1 MIRIVAIVEGDGE
14 VKAVPVLLRRIGA
27 AVAPLAALDVAW
39 PIRVPRGRFLK
50 ASGLEGYVSLAAS
63 RAGPDGRILVLL
75 DANGDCPAEL
85 GAALLRRAR
94 AARPDLLIEVV
105 LAKCEY
111 EAWFIAAAD
120 SLRGTRGISNAA
132 NVPPRPG
139 IDPRRQGVAPRP
151 DERPLQ
157 PHRRPSRAHRPLRH
171 DGSPPP
177 RAVVR
182 QDVARRQRPDT
193 LRPVAGGSARLPAT
207 YRPVVRFRACG
218 TAALRKL
225 DRHHLFS
232 YP

>member
-27 AVAPLAALDVAW
+27 AVAPLAALDMAR

-50 ASGLEGYVSLAAS
+50 ANGLEGYVSLAAR

-85 GAALLRRAR
+85 GATLLQRAR

-132 NVPPRPG
+132 NVPP
-139 IDPRRQGVAPRP
+139 DPESIRGAKEWLRARMSGPYSPTADQAALTARFDMTAARRRAPSF
-151 DERPLQ
+151 DKMW
-157 PHRRPSRAHRPLRH
+157 
-171 DGSPPP
+171 
-177 RAVVR
+177 RAVSVLM
-182 QDVARRQRPDT
+182 Q
-193 LRPVAGGSARLPAT
+193 
-207 YRPVVRFRACG
+207 
-218 TAALRKL
+218 
-225 DRHHLFS
+225 
-232 YP
+232 

>member
-1 MIRIVAIVEGDGE
+1 MIRIVAIVEGE

-27 AVAPLAALDVAW
+27 AVAPLAALDVAR

-50 ASGLEGYVSLAAS
+50 GSGLEGYVSLAAS

-85 GAALLRRAR
+85 GAALLQRAR

-132 NVPPRPG
+132 NVPP
-139 IDPRRQGVAPRP
+139 DPESIRGAKEWLRARMSGPYSPTADQAALTARFDMTAARRRAPSF
-151 DERPLQ
+151 DKMW
-157 PHRRPSRAHRPLRH
+157 
-171 DGSPPP
+171 
-177 RAVVR
+177 RAVSV
-182 QDVARRQRPDT
+182 
-193 LRPVAGGSARLPAT
+193 LMLSARSQEDQPGC
-207 YRPVVRFRACG
+207 RPPTVR
-218 TAALRKL
+218 
-225 DRHHLFS
+225 
-232 YP
+232 

>member
-27 AVAPLAALDVAW
+27 AVAPLAALDVAR
-39 PIRVPRGRFLK
+39 PIRVSRGRFLK
-50 ASGLEGYVSLAAS
+50 SSGLEGYVSLAAS

-85 GAALLRRAR
+85 GATLLRRAR

-120 SLRGTRGISNAA
+120 SPRGTSNAA
-132 NVPPRPG
+132 NVPP
-139 IDPRRQGVAPRP
+139 DPESIRGAKEWLRARMSGPYSPTADQAALTAPV
-151 DERPLQ
+151 
-157 PHRRPSRAHRPLRH
+157 RH

-177 RAVVR
+177 RAVSV
-182 QDVARRQRPDT
+182 
-193 LRPVAGGSARLPAT
+193 LIE
-207 YRPVVRFRACG
+207 
-218 TAALRKL
+218 
-225 DRHHLFS
+225 
-232 YP
+232 

>member
-27 AVAPLAALDVAW
+27 AVAPLAALDMAR

-85 GAALLRRAR
+85 GAALLQRAR

-120 SLRGTRGISNAA
+120 SLRGTRGISSAA
-132 NVPPRPG
+132 NVPP
-139 IDPRRQGVAPRP
+139 DPESIRGAKEWLRARMSGPYSPTADQAALTARFDMTAARRRAPSF
-151 DERPLQ
+151 DKMW
-157 PHRRPSRAHRPLRH
+157 
-171 DGSPPP
+171 
-177 RAVVR
+177 RAVI
-182 QDVARRQRPDT
+182 A
-193 LRPVAGGSARLPAT
+193 LMLSARSQEDQPGC
-207 YRPVVRFRACG
+207 RPPTVR
-218 TAALRKL
+218 
-225 DRHHLFS
+225 
-232 YP
+232 

>member
-27 AVAPLAALDVAW
+27 AVAPLAALDVAR
-39 PIRVPRGRFLK
+39 PIRVSRGRFLK
-50 ASGLEGYVSLAAS
+50 ESGLEGYVSLAAS

-111 EAWFIAAAD
+111 ESWFIAAAD

-132 NVPPRPG
+132 NVPP
-139 IDPRRQGVAPRP
+139 DPESIRGAKEWLRARMSGPYSPTADQAALTARFDMTAARRRAPSF
-151 DERPLQ
+151 DKMW
-157 PHRRPSRAHRPLRH
+157 
-171 DGSPPP
+171 
-177 RAVVR
+177 RAVNVLM
-182 QDVARRQRPDT
+182 Q
-193 LRPVAGGSARLPAT
+193 
-207 YRPVVRFRACG
+207 
-218 TAALRKL
+218 
-225 DRHHLFS
+225 
-232 YP
+232 